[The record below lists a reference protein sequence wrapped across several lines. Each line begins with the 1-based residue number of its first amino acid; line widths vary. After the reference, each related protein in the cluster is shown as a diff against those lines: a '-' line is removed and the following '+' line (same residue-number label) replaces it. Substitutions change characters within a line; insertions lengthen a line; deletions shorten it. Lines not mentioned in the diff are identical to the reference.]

1 MQPIAYIFDST
12 RLEDGKSNI
21 STKYSS
27 TENWESWEQYNKHY
41 WEVPGEIGNNE
52 ENTALIEGNYK
63 WLIYEM
69 SLKQSRKEVCW

>member
-27 TENWESWEQYNKHY
+27 TEN
-41 WEVPGEIGNNE
+41 
-52 ENTALIEGNYK
+52 
-63 WLIYEM
+63 
-69 SLKQSRKEVCW
+69 